1 MMKSFTGSPLILTV
15 LRVMAFCLGKLAN
28 FPNKVERF
36 PKLES
41 NGPPEAVGRPPA
53 VSY

>member
-1 MMKSFTGSPLILTV
+1 MEADG
-15 LRVMAFCLGKLAN
+15 RVMAFCLGKLAN